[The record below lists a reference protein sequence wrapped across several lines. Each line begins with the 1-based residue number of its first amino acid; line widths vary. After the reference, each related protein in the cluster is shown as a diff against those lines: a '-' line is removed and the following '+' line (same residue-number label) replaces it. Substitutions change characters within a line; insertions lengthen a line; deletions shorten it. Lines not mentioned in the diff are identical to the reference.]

1 MSGPLYEI
9 LKFVVND
16 AYKQDPRVL
25 DGLLDIPDVI
35 DIWTGTEV
43 QDKQYLYIVVKWSSR
58 DPSYDYTDVKTVM
71 EKFSKDL
78 IYNRSIHFRAPVD
91 DALGTPITEIASF
104 DVKDAVDIEP
114 YLEKLSAFHQKI
126 KEALADDAV
135 LGGYG
140 RVEERLRTFVV
151 LIGWQSM
158 QGFQKVLGNKD
169 LLAAAV
175 KLQGPVDFDIKH
187 GRMTKYV
194 TKH

>member
-1 MSGPLYEI
+1 
-9 LKFVVND
+9 
-16 AYKQDPRVL
+16 
-25 DGLLDIPDVI
+25 
-35 DIWTGTEV
+35 
-43 QDKQYLYIVVKWSSR
+43 
-58 DPSYDYTDVKTVM
+58 M

-158 QGFQKVLGNKD
+158 QVGREGQAVNTKSWLTLFAHKGFQKVLGNKD

-175 KLQGPVDFDIKH
+175 ELQGPVDFDIKH